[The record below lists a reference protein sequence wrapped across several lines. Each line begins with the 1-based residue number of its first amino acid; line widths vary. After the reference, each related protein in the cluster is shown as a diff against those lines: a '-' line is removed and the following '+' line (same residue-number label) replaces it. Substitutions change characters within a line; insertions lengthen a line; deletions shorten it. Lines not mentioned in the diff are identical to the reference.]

1 VPDRLIA
8 LIDRLATAWRSD
20 GLESTVGPV
29 SPHAI
34 WGSRPDVLSIDVNTS
49 NIVDLMM
56 IRCAKNPAVKRRGT
70 VVDAHHELWLASESR
85 AKGTPFGN
93 GFGHETM

>member
-1 VPDRLIA
+1 LTDRF
-8 LIDRLATAWRSD
+8 ATAWRSD
-20 GLESTVGPV
+20 DLESTVGPV

-34 WGSRPDVLSIDVNTS
+34 WGSRPDVLSIDLNTLK
-49 NIVDLMM
+49 IVDLMM
-56 IRCAKNPAVKRRGT
+56 IRCARTQAVSRRGT
-70 VVDAHHELWLASESR
+70 VVDAHRELWLSSESR